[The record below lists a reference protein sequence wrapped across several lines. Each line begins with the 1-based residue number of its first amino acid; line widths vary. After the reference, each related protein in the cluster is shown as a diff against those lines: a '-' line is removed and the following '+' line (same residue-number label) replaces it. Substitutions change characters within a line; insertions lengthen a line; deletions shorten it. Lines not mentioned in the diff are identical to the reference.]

1 VEVEEVEQEQLV
13 RLDTELPIM
22 VLEVVGQELL
32 LEQAVQ
38 VEVELS

>member
-32 LEQAVQ
+32 LEQGVQ
-38 VEVELS
+38 VVVELS